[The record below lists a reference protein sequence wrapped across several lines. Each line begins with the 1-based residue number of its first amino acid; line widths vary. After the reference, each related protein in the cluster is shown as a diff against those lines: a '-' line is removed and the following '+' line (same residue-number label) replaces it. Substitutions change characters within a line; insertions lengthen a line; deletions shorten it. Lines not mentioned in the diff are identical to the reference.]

1 MLAESVT
8 IASSSSVTSSA
19 AGLSAGTLGAGEH
32 LFEYVPQVAGAWWI
46 ALIPLLA
53 LIGSAIALGM
63 CYFPSRGRRSDGTV
77 ERGTGGKNKAPA
89 LVVFALLSVAFV
101 ITLVGYLGWWNS
113 GAGAG
118 GGDPGSAADARA
130 PQQVTLLEWIRFD
143 YADENAA
150 EAGEMIST
158 GAGERMVRVAEDG
171 SVTRSF
177 IADIAFYMDGLSW
190 LWMLFVTFLGAMI
203 CLYASEYMHKDAGYP
218 RFFAAFGLFV
228 TSMACLVMGDNLVLL
243 YLGWEGVGL
252 CSYLLIGYYYK
263 KPSAV
268 AAAKKA
274 FIVNRIGDL
283 GLALGLY
290 LTYTTFGT
298 VQYDELFRLVD
309 QGVDAW
315 GRDVTETWVAW
326 AIPLLLMVGA
336 FGKSAQFPLYVWLPD
351 AMEGPTPVS
360 ALIHAATMV
369 TAGVYLIARMY
380 PLFLL
385 DPDLHAL
392 HAVAWIGTFTA
403 LLAAT
408 IGMAQFDIKR
418 IMAYSTVSQL
428 GYMFAGL
435 GFLTSY
441 GAAYHVFTHAF
452 FKATLFLAC
461 GAVMHGFAGQL
472 DLRKL
477 SGLWTQKGWFIVS
490 FAMLIGCLNLA
501 GFAFTAGYFSKDMIL
516 AEAFYTPDSL
526 IHGSSLMGWLL
537 LLTAGMTAY
546 YTFRV
551 FFRVFVG
558 PEHFE
563 PGDEHHEDDHGDATD
578 ALEPSEDHVAEHEAA
593 AEAEHAPDP
602 HSDVHAADAHGHG
615 HGGFHPH
622 PPGWAINTVMIV
634 LAVGSILAAI
644 PYFVGGD
651 KDAHAKGWVGE
662 MLASSSAEYFSGVVH
677 PSHADGNGEDA
688 AGLVGVEAIERDA
701 EMVVLPA
708 MAAEPVPGEAAH
720 GTTLE
725 AGSILG
731 GDPHKLM
738 YYISS
743 VFGIVGILIAA
754 YLHGP
759 RGAAGLFI
767 GNRTEASR
775 SRADGLLRIKPIGTV
790 SKWAQA
796 KWYVDELYNAVLV
809 LPLLVLSHIFHAI
822 DKLIVDG
829 ALVEGVG
836 FIPRALGSGVRP
848 SQSGLLQGYALSMA
862 GGIGFILLIVWLVS
876 L

>member
-1 MLAESVT
+1 MFMTGAFNLITSPIAPWMTGTLAASEPAREVVYEHPERLAEG
-8 IASSSSVTSSA
+8 SA
-19 AGLSAGTLGAGEH
+19 LT
-32 LFEYVPQVAGAWWI
+32 
-46 ALIPLLA
+46 ALIPLLPAAAA
-53 LIGSAIALGM
+53 LITLLMVFLPA
-63 CYFPSRGRRSDGTV
+63 RTNRRTGVTA
-77 ERGTGGKNKAPA
+77 RGTRSKLPA
-89 LVVFALLSVAFV
+89 FLTLFLLLIAFAV
-101 ITLVGYLGWWNS
+101 TLVGFLSWNAGDKLPQIVHLLDWITFSYANSDAAS
-113 GAGAG
+113 G
-118 GGDPGSAADARA
+118 
-130 PQQVTLLEWIRFD
+130 VTTFT
-143 YADENAA
+143 AN
-150 EAGEMIST
+150 IS
-158 GAGERMVRVAEDG
+158 
-171 SVTRSF
+171 
-177 IADIAFYMDGLSW
+177 FYMDGLSW

-203 CLYASEYMHKDAGYP
+203 CLYASEYMAGDKGYA

-228 TSMACLVMGDNLVLL
+228 TSMACLVMADNLVLL

-252 CSYLLIGYYYK
+252 CSYLLIGYFYK
-263 KPSAV
+263 KPEAV

-290 LTYTTFGT
+290 LTWVTFQT
-298 VQYDELFRLVD
+298 VEYDTLFALVSA
-309 QGVDAW
+309 GVDGNGNDITGSW
-315 GRDVTETWVAW
+315 QSW

-501 GFAFTAGYFSKDMIL
+501 GFPLTAGYFSKDMIL
-516 AEAFYTPDSL
+516 AEGFFTPDSL
-526 IHGSSLMGWLL
+526 LSHSSLMAWLL
-537 LLTAGMTAY
+537 LLTAGLTAY

-558 PEHFE
+558 PERYEMGDDHHGDDE
-563 PGDEHHEDDHGDATD
+563 EADHAHAEDHAAQDAGDEG
-578 ALEPSEDHVAEHEAA
+578 
-593 AEAEHAPDP
+593 
-602 HSDVHAADAHGHG
+602 HGHG
-615 HGGFHPH
+615 HDHDYGHRHAHHPH
-622 PPGWAINTVMIV
+622 PPGWAITTVMVV

-644 PYFVGGD
+644 PYFMPGD
-651 KDAHAKGWVGE
+651 KSAHAKGWVGD
-662 MLASSSAEYFSGVVH
+662 MLASSSAVYYSGAGDGGGNSPEAH
-677 PSHADGNGEDA
+677 SAAEADPAYTLVPA
-688 AGLVGVEAIERDA
+688 ADA
-701 EMVVLPA
+701 EDTSGLA
-708 MAAEPVPGEAAH
+708 GGDRLYRTT
-720 GTTLE
+720 GTTVE
-725 AGSILG
+725 SGTVLG
-731 GDPHKLM
+731 FDPHKAM
-738 YYISS
+738 YYISA
-743 VFGIVGILIAA
+743 VFGFVGILVAA
-754 YLHGP
+754 VLHGP
-759 RGAAGLFI
+759 RGFAGLFL
-767 GNRTEASR
+767 GSRTQAAT
-775 SRADGLLRIKPIGTV
+775 SRADALLRVRPIATIDR
-790 SKWAQA
+790 WAQG
-796 KWYVDELYNAVLV
+796 KWFVDELYHRVIV
-809 LPLLVLSHIFHAI
+809 LPLLIVSHIFHAI
-822 DKLIVDG
+822 DKLLVDGAIVDG
-829 ALVEGVG
+829 
-836 FIPRALGSGVRP
+836 LGAVPKAIGKSIRPTQSGV
-848 SQSGLLQGYALSMA
+848 LQGYALSMA
-862 GGIGFILLIVWLVS
+862 AGVGIILLIVWLVS